1 MGFEFEDE
9 WRRSH
14 ANVAMRLNQ
23 VPGDPGGAGGSGAA
37 GGGGDLVAH
46 ADDLGLV
53 GGDAYK
59 LYDALRVD
67 GDHARQSTFE
77 AARALS
83 ADNFTSGDALMK
95 VHDLWQSQFT
105 TLKDACAQISNHL
118 DYSVAQH
125 GKDDAEVLGALTPV
139 SVISGYLK

>member
-1 MGFEFEDE
+1 MASGEVGA
-9 WRRSH
+9 R
-14 ANVAMRLNQ
+14 
-23 VPGDPGGAGGSGAA
+23 GPGGS
-37 GGGGDLVAH
+37 DLVAH
-46 ADDLGLV
+46 TDDLGVV
-53 GGDAYK
+53 GGDAHK

-83 ADNFTSGDALMK
+83 ADNFSSGAALMR
-95 VHDLWQSQFT
+95 VHDRWQSQFA

-125 GKDDAEVLGALTPV
+125 ARDDAAVLGSLAPV

>member
-1 MGFEFEDE
+1 MASG
-9 WRRSH
+9 S
-14 ANVAMRLNQ
+14 
-23 VPGDPGGAGGSGAA
+23 GGAQGRGGS
-37 GGGGDLVAH
+37 DLVAH
-46 ADDLGLV
+46 ADDLGVV
-53 GGDAYK
+53 GGDAHK

-83 ADNFTSGDALMK
+83 ADNFGSGDALMR
-95 VHDLWQSQFT
+95 VHDLWQSQFS

-125 GKDDAEVLGALTPV
+125 AKDDAAVLGSPAPV

>member
-1 MGFEFEDE
+1 MASG
-9 WRRSH
+9 S
-14 ANVAMRLNQ
+14 V
-23 VPGDPGGAGGSGAA
+23 GAQGRGGS
-37 GGGGDLVAH
+37 DLVAH
-46 ADDLGLV
+46 ADDLGVV
-53 GGDAYK
+53 GGDAHK

-83 ADNFTSGDALMK
+83 ADNFGSGDALMR
-95 VHDLWQSQFT
+95 VYDLWQSQFS

-125 GKDDAEVLGALTPV
+125 AKDDTAVLGSLAPV